1 MGLRYDLSRK
11 CNIRDLQIFR
21 IPRYVHGSY
30 LRFKFCKSRY
40 SVTII
45 SEKYQPK
52 MFPEN
57 FLQFM
62 LLFENIFKTV
72 FKFSFSLIGQ
82 VLIIT

>member
-21 IPRYVHGSY
+21 IPRYVHSY
-30 LRFKFCKSRY
+30 LSFKFCKSRY

-57 FLQFM
+57 SLQFM
-62 LLFENIFKTV
+62 LLFGNIFKTV
-72 FKFSFSLIGQ
+72 FKFSFSLIGL